1 MLMPASFASFIRL
14 HRAYAAAFVACVLL
28 QAGCASAPTLSVLAL
43 DLALTRVSPNKQF
56 VITLIPPPDAI
67 RIQQFHNW
75 QIKVATVSGEPLT
88 EALVYLNADM
98 PEHGH
103 GLPTRPVVTRE
114 ISPGTYLV
122 EGVKFNMSG
131 WWEIYVAV
139 QKVPASDVTTFN
151 YILAL
156 PPGGG

>member
-1 MLMPASFASFIRL
+1 MILPISFARVLQSHRRL
-14 HRAYAAAFVACVLL
+14 TVLVVAFALF
-28 QAGCASAPTLSVLAL
+28 QTGCATAPTQPAI
-43 DLALTRVSPNKQF
+43 DFALTRISPNKQF
-56 VITLIPPPDAI
+56 VVTLIPPADTI
-67 RIQQFHNW
+67 RIQQFHRW
-75 QIKVATVSGEPLT
+75 QINVATADGAPLT
-88 EALVYLNADM
+88 DALVYLTAGM

-103 GLPTRPVVTRE
+103 GLPTRPAVTQE
-114 ISPGTYLV
+114 ISPGKYLV

-151 YILAL
+151 YMVAV

>member
-1 MLMPASFASFIRL
+1 MSFLSVDLVIASRLIGAALAACMLQL
-14 HRAYAAAFVACVLL
+14 T
-28 QAGCASAPTLSVLAL
+28 GCAGMPRTTGSEPAL
-43 DLALTRVSPNKQF
+43 DLLLTRTSPNKQF
-56 VITLIPPPDAI
+56 VITLVPPSDAI
-67 RIQQFHNW
+67 QLQQFHTW
-75 QIKVATVSGEPLT
+75 QIRVATPNGEPLT
-88 EALVYLNADM
+88 NALVYLNAGM

-103 GLPTRPVVTRE
+103 GLPTRPAVTKE
-114 ISPGTYLV
+114 IAPGTYLV

-156 PPGGG
+156 PSGGS

>member
-1 MLMPASFASFIRL
+1 MSFPLVDSVITSRMLV
-14 HRAYAAAFVACVLL
+14 AALAACMLKL
-28 QAGCASAPTLSVLAL
+28 CGCAGMPSTTGSAPAL
-43 DLALTRVSPNKQF
+43 DFSLTRMSPDKQF
-56 VITLIPPPDAI
+56 VITLVPPADAI
-67 RIQQFHNW
+67 QLQQFHVW
-75 QIKVATVSGEPLT
+75 RIKVATPNGEPLT
-88 EALVYLNADM
+88 DALVYLNAGM

-103 GLPTRPVVTRE
+103 GLPTRPSVTKE

-151 YILAL
+151 YLLGL
-156 PPGGG
+156 PSGGS